1 MQGVKLH
8 DLLGGVVALALVA
21 GVVLLAILGRECP
34 EQLWSGFMLAMGWL
48 FRSGVQLQNDLRHRG
63 RKGNNDGP
71 DTSGGGGGQGAGG
84 GEGG

>member
-1 MQGVKLH
+1 MEAVKLH
-8 DLLGGVVALALVA
+8 DILGGLVALALVA

-63 RKGNNDGP
+63 RSNDDNGP
-71 DTSGGGGGQGAGG
+71 EHAGGGGGQGDRGAV
-84 GEGG
+84 